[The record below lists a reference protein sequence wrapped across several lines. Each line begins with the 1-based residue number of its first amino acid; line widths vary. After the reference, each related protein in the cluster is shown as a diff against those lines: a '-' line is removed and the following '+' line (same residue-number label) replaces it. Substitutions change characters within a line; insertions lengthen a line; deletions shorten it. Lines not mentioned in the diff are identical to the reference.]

1 MTGWDDVK
9 GFKVVPKGW
18 IVERTFDWLD
28 RYRRWSKDSKYLVSP
43 SENMIYIAM
52 IQLHW
57 LEVQQIVARIS
68 VSLLLAKVC
77 STAMGASV
85 IAIGTNVSIQ
95 DNRDRAQNFN
105 RY

>member
-1 MTGWDDVK
+1 MT
-9 GFKVVPKGW
+9 GFKVVAKGW
-18 IVERTFDWLD
+18 IAEPTFVGLD
-28 RYRRWSKDSKYLVSP
+28 RYRRWSKDSTYLVSP

-95 DNRDRAQNFN
+95 DNRDGDQNFN

>member
-1 MTGWDDVK
+1 M
-9 GFKVVPKGW
+9 
-18 IVERTFDWLD
+18 VERTFAWLD
-28 RYRRWSKDSKYLVSP
+28 RYRRWSKDSEYLVSP

-52 IQLHW
+52 IQLHC

-68 VSLLLAKVC
+68 VSLLLAKG
-77 STAMGASV
+77 TAMGTSV

-95 DNRDRAQNFN
+95 DNRNGDQNFN